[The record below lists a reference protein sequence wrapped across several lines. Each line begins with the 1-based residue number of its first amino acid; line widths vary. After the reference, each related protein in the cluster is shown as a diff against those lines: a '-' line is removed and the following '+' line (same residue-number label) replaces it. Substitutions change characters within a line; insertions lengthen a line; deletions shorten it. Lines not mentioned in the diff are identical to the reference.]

1 MGKTSRLATL
11 VALFF
16 SLVLHAQQGTT
27 LRGRV
32 TIASDGAA
40 LPGVTVS
47 IAELNLSTVTDA
59 EGKYQIPIASAHVGQ
74 TVKVSAALQGF
85 QTRTATATL
94 GASEVTLDF
103 PLRISFGQ
111 EITVGS
117 RAVNAEAEKAV
128 PVDIITHAQIESA
141 PSTETN
147 QIIQKVAPSFNFPR
161 PTLSDGTDSVRPATL
176 RGLGPVPHVAKE
188 LYDFRAG

>member
-1 MGKTSRLATL
+1 MPKTFGLA
-11 VALFF
+11 AFAAFFF
-16 SLVLHAQQGTT
+16 SLVLQAQQETT
-27 LRGRV
+27 VRGRV
-32 TIASDGAA
+32 TIASDGSP

-47 IAELNLSTVTDA
+47 IDELGLSAVTDA
-59 EGKYQIPIASAHVGQ
+59 EGRYQIPVTSGRAGQ

-94 GASEVTLDF
+94 GAAEVTLDF
-103 PLRISFGQ
+103 PLRVSFGQ

-147 QIIQKVAPSFNFPR
+147 QIIQSEERRV
-161 PTLSDGTDSVRPATL
+161 G
-176 RGLGPVPHVAKE
+176 KE
-188 LYDFRAG
+188 CRSRWSPYH